1 MDSSSS
7 LVCTLAIQATFE
19 ELSLGLS
26 HWKRFGYFIACFM
39 FLRHSLGQRKLSYRF
54 DQMFRG

>member
-7 LVCTLAIQATFE
+7 LVCTLAVQATLG

-26 HWKRFGYFIACFM
+26 HWKRFGHFIACFM
-39 FLRHSLGQRKLSYRF
+39 FLPHSLGQRKLSNRF